1 MVSMKTGNTP
11 QHPDAT
17 PGHDAGHAPSADIGA
32 TTGTTTGN
40 GRASGSAAPN
50 RRSWRVV
57 DIVVAAVIAVAS
69 GVIFWAWNLA
79 YAGLSP
85 AFAAFP
91 PSSALVAGMWLF
103 PAVLG
108 GLIIRRPGAALFT
121 ELVAAAV
128 SALLGSQFGLTV
140 LASGVVQGLGPE
152 LILLAFLY
160 RRFTLP
166 VALLA
171 GLVTGIFG
179 GINDAFIFNW
189 FPEYTL
195 DWKLIYV
202 GLVGVS
208 GLVIAGLLSWLAT
221 RGLAATGA
229 LSALASRRA
238 HQEPVA

>member
-1 MVSMKTGNTP
+1 MVSVQTEST
-11 QHPDAT
+11 
-17 PGHDAGHAPSADIGA
+17 
-32 TTGTTTGN
+32 
-40 GRASGSAAPN
+40 ASNHTNPRQP

-121 ELVAAAV
+121 ELVAATV
-128 SALLGSQFGLTV
+128 SGLLGSQFGLTV
-140 LASGVVQGLGPE
+140 LASGLIQGLGAE

-171 GLVTGIFG
+171 GLATGIFG

-195 DWKLIYV
+195 EWKYIYV
-202 GLVGVS
+202 ALVGVS
-208 GLVIAGLLSWLAT
+208 GIVIAGLLSWLAT

-229 LSALASRRA
+229 LSALPSRRA
-238 HQEPVA
+238 HQEPVV

>member
-1 MVSMKTGNTP
+1 MVSVQTEST
-11 QHPDAT
+11 
-17 PGHDAGHAPSADIGA
+17 
-32 TTGTTTGN
+32 
-40 GRASGSAAPN
+40 ASNHKNPRQP

-121 ELVAAAV
+121 ELVAATV
-128 SALLGSQFGLTV
+128 SGLLGSQFGLTV
-140 LASGVVQGLGPE
+140 LASGLIQGLGAE

-171 GLVTGIFG
+171 GLATGIFG

-195 DWKLIYV
+195 EWKYIYV
-202 GLVGVS
+202 ALVGVS
-208 GLVIAGLLSWLAT
+208 GIVIAGLLSWLAT

-229 LSALASRRA
+229 LSALPSRRA
-238 HQEPVA
+238 HQEPVV

>member
-1 MVSMKTGNTP
+1 MKTGNTP
-11 QHPDAT
+11 HHPGAT
-17 PGHDAGHAPSADIGA
+17 PGHDAGHAPSADTGG
-32 TTGTTTGN
+32 TTGT
-40 GRASGSAAPN
+40 GRAARNAAPN

-121 ELVAAAV
+121 ELVAATV

-140 LASGVVQGLGPE
+140 LASGVVQGLGAE

>member
-1 MVSMKTGNTP
+1 MP
-11 QHPDAT
+11 A
-17 PGHDAGHAPSADIGA
+17 
-32 TTGTTTGN
+32 
-40 GRASGSAAPN
+40 ASGSGTPEGA
-50 RRSWRVV
+50 WM
-57 DIVVAAVIAVAS
+57 AVQL
-69 GVIFWAWNLA
+69 VI
-79 YAGLSP
+79 
-85 AFAAFP
+85 
-91 PSSALVAGMWLF
+91 
-103 PAVLG
+103 
-108 GLIIRRPGAALFT
+108 RKPGAAIYC
-121 ELVAAAV
+121 EMVAAAV

-140 LASGVVQGLGPE
+140 LASGVIQGLGAE

-171 GLVTGIFG
+171 GLLTGIFG
-179 GINDAFIFNW
+179 GINDALIFNW

-208 GLVIAGLLSWLAT
+208 GVVIAGLLSWLAT

>member
-1 MVSMKTGNTP
+1 MVSVQTE
-11 QHPDAT
+11 
-17 PGHDAGHAPSADIGA
+17 
-32 TTGTTTGN
+32 
-40 GRASGSAAPN
+40 SAASNTKNPQQP

-121 ELVAAAV
+121 ELVAATV
-128 SALLGSQFGLTV
+128 SGLLGSQFGLTV
-140 LASGVVQGLGPE
+140 LASGLIQGLGAE

-171 GLVTGIFG
+171 GLATGIFG

-195 DWKLIYV
+195 EWKYIYV
-202 GLVGVS
+202 ALVGVS
-208 GLVIAGLLSWLAT
+208 GIVIAGLLSWLAT

-229 LSALASRRA
+229 LSALPSRRA
-238 HQEPVA
+238 HQEPVV

>member
-11 QHPDAT
+11 QHPGAT
-17 PGHDAGHAPSADIGA
+17 PGHDAGHAPSAGTGRA
-32 TTGTTTGN
+32 TGTTTTGRPSGN
-40 GRASGSAAPN
+40 AAPN

-121 ELVAAAV
+121 ELVAATV

-140 LASGVVQGLGPE
+140 LASGVVQGLGAE

-171 GLVTGIFG
+171 GLITGIFG

>member
-1 MVSMKTGNTP
+1 MGITNTTHTP
-11 QHPDAT
+11 T
-17 PGHDAGHAPSADIGA
+17 PGHDDGPPTPAAAGTPGTVKAPAG
-32 TTGTTTGN
+32 
-40 GRASGSAAPN
+40 
-50 RRSWRVV
+50 RSWRVV

-69 GVIFWAWNLA
+69 GVIFWAWNLV
-79 YAGLSP
+79 YAGIGP

-121 ELVAAAV
+121 ELVAATV

-140 LASGVVQGLGPE
+140 LASGLVQGLGAE
-152 LILLAFLY
+152 LILLVFLY

-171 GLVTGIFG
+171 GLLTGILG
-179 GINDAFIFNW
+179 GVNDAFVFNW

-195 DWKLIYV
+195 DWKFIYV

-208 GLVIAGLLSWLAT
+208 GIVIAGLLSWLAT

-229 LSALASRRA
+229 LSALPSRRA
-238 HQEPVA
+238 HQEPVV

>member
-11 QHPDAT
+11 HHPGTT
-17 PGHDAGHAPSADIGA
+17 PEPDAGHAPSTG
-32 TTGTTTGN
+32 TGTTTTGA
-40 GRASGSAAPN
+40 GRASRNAPN

-121 ELVAAAV
+121 ELVAATV

-140 LASGVVQGLGPE
+140 LASGVIQGLGAE

-171 GLVTGIFG
+171 GLLTGLFG

-208 GLVIAGLLSWLAT
+208 GVVIAGLLSWLAT

>member
-1 MVSMKTGNTP
+1 MVST
-11 QHPDAT
+11 Q
-17 PGHDAGHAPSADIGA
+17 
-32 TTGTTTGN
+32 
-40 GRASGSAAPN
+40 ASGNRHQGTPPAASGTRSAPL

-69 GVIFWAWNLA
+69 GVVFWAWNLT
-79 YAGLSP
+79 YAGLGGL
-85 AFAAFP
+85 FLAFP
-91 PSSALVAGMWLF
+91 PSSGLVVGMWLF

-140 LASGVVQGLGPE
+140 LASGLVQGLGAE
-152 LILLAFLY
+152 LVFLLFLY

-171 GLVTGIFG
+171 GAAAGLACGL
-179 GINDAFIFNW
+179 NDVFLFNW
-189 FPEYTL
+189 YPEYTL
-195 DWKLIYV
+195 SWKWLYV
-202 GLVGVS
+202 GFTSVS
-208 GLVIAGLLSWLAT
+208 GLIIAGLLSWLAS
-221 RGLAATGA
+221 RALAATGA

-238 HQEPVA
+238 HQEPVG

>member
-1 MVSMKTGNTP
+1 MVSLQTRPTEQNVKTP
-11 QHPDAT
+11 
-17 PGHDAGHAPSADIGA
+17 HAP
-32 TTGTTTGN
+32 
-40 GRASGSAAPN
+40 
-50 RRSWRVV
+50 RRSWRMV
-57 DIVVAAVIAVAS
+57 DIVVAAVIAVAC

-121 ELVAAAV
+121 ELVAATV
-128 SALLGSQFGLTV
+128 SGLLGSQFGLTV
-140 LASGVVQGLGPE
+140 LASGVVQGLGAE
-152 LILLAFLY
+152 LVLLAFLY

-179 GINDAFIFNW
+179 GINDAFIFSW
-189 FPEYTL
+189 FPDYTL
-195 DWKLIYV
+195 EWKYLYV
-202 GLVGVS
+202 AFVAVS

-221 RGLAATGA
+221 RRLAATGA
-229 LSALASRRA
+229 LSALPSRRA
-238 HQEPVA
+238 HQEPVV

>member
-11 QHPDAT
+11 HHSGTT
-17 PGHDAGHAPSADIGA
+17 PGPDAGHAPSAG
-32 TTGTTTGN
+32 TGTGTTITGA
-40 GRASGSAAPN
+40 GQASRSAPN

-121 ELVAAAV
+121 ELVAATV

-140 LASGVVQGLGPE
+140 LASGVIQGLGAE

-171 GLVTGIFG
+171 GLLTGLFG

-208 GLVIAGLLSWLAT
+208 GVVIAGLLSWLAT

>member
-1 MVSMKTGNTP
+1 MKTGNTP
-11 QHPDAT
+11 QDPGAT
-17 PGHDAGHAPSADIGA
+17 PGHDAGRAPSAGIGA
-32 TTGTTTGN
+32 TSGTGRPSGN
-40 GRASGSAAPN
+40 AAPN

-108 GLIIRRPGAALFT
+108 GLIIRKPGSALFT

-140 LASGVVQGLGPE
+140 LASGLIQGLGAE

-179 GINDAFIFNW
+179 GINEAFIFNW

-202 GLVGVS
+202 GLMGVS

>member
-1 MVSMKTGNTP
+1 MVPVQTEST
-11 QHPDAT
+11 
-17 PGHDAGHAPSADIGA
+17 
-32 TTGTTTGN
+32 
-40 GRASGSAAPN
+40 ASDVKNSHQP

-57 DIVVAAVIAVAS
+57 DIVVAAVIAVAC

-91 PSSALVAGMWLF
+91 PSSALLAGMWLF

-121 ELVAAAV
+121 ELVAATV
-128 SALLGSQFGLTV
+128 SGLLGSQFGLTV
-140 LASGVVQGLGPE
+140 LASGLIQGLGAE
-152 LILLAFLY
+152 LVLLLFLY

-189 FPEYTL
+189 FPDYTL
-195 DWKLIYV
+195 EWKYLYV
-202 GLVGVS
+202 VFVAVS
-208 GLVIAGLLSWLAT
+208 GVVIAGLLSWLAT

-229 LSALASRRA
+229 LSALPSRRA
-238 HQEPVA
+238 HQEPVV